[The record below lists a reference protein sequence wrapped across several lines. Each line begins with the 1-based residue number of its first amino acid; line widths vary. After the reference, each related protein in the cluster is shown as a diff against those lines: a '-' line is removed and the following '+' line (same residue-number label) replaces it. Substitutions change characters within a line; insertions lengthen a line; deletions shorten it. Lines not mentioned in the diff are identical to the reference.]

1 MKNTA
6 SPRTALIGGF
16 RKDDVLAYVE
26 QISVGYQNEIA
37 ALKKQ
42 MSDAKAE
49 RDRAV
54 AECKAAKEISSETE
68 RLRNGL
74 RISYDEITDTK
85 TALEAARGE
94 ITSLKDELASEKN
107 ALAETRD
114 ALAAEKA
121 SLEDAKAE
129 AERLLEKI
137 SALENNVA
145 AKTAELDR
153 NAAAL
158 SAARAFAATLRETA
172 QQLESAATV

>member
-1 MKNTA
+1 MKKTA
-6 SPRTALIGGF
+6 SPRTAFLGGF

-42 MSDAKAE
+42 MADAKAE

-74 RISYDEITDTK
+74 RISYDEITDAK
-85 TALEAARGE
+85 TALEAARSE
-94 ITSLKDELASEKN
+94 IESLRCALESERN
-107 ALAETRD
+107 VLAETCE
-114 ALAAEKA
+114 ALTAERA
-121 SLEDAKAE
+121 GLMAAKAE
-129 AERLLEKI
+129 SERLAEKVSELE
-137 SALENNVA
+137 SDAA
-145 AKTAELDR
+145 AKAAELDR

-172 QQLESAATV
+172 EQLESAATV